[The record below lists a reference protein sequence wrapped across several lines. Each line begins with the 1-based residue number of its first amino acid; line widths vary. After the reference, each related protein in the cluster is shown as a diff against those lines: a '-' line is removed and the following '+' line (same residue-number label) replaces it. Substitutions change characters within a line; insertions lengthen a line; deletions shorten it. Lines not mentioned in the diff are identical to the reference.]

1 MPYNEVMLFTLK
13 IHLLIE
19 QNTNETKQDIS
30 IMKLNISNL
39 YKAII
44 TTECFLFL
52 KKKGLF
58 QLFSSQKGVKVG
70 NSPFNLFFCPF
81 EVHCNVAYLGSYKS
95 NKVTNTL
102 LFESLNA
109 NGTLGFSQEH
119 VCLSVGF
126 YQTHTTCVR
135 CLKPV

>member
-1 MPYNEVMLFTLK
+1 MSVLMPFNEVMLFTLK

-44 TTECFLFL
+44 TTERLIFF

-58 QLFSSQKGVKVG
+58 QLTVDNKV
-70 NSPFNLFFCPF
+70 SALPRLTSDENLLTGQATS
-81 EVHCNVAYLGSYKS
+81 VHC
-95 NKVTNTL
+95 
-102 LFESLNA
+102 
-109 NGTLGFSQEH
+109 
-119 VCLSVGF
+119 
-126 YQTHTTCVR
+126 
-135 CLKPV
+135 

>member
-1 MPYNEVMLFTLK
+1 MSVLMPFTEVMLFTLK

-44 TTECFLFL
+44 TTERLLFF

-58 QLFSSQKGVKVG
+58 QLTVD
-70 NSPFNLFFCPF
+70 
-81 EVHCNVAYLGSYKS
+81 
-95 NKVTNTL
+95 NKVSALPRLTSDENL
-102 LFESLNA
+102 LIGQATSV
-109 NGTLGFSQEH
+109 Q
-119 VCLSVGF
+119 CL
-126 YQTHTTCVR
+126 H
-135 CLKPV
+135 

>member
-1 MPYNEVMLFTLK
+1 MSVLMPFTEVMLFTLK

-44 TTECFLFL
+44 TTERLLFF

-58 QLFSSQKGVKVG
+58 QLTVD
-70 NSPFNLFFCPF
+70 
-81 EVHCNVAYLGSYKS
+81 
-95 NKVTNTL
+95 NKVSALPRLTSDENL
-102 LFESLNA
+102 LIGQA
-109 NGTLGFSQEH
+109 TGVQ
-119 VCLSVGF
+119 CL
-126 YQTHTTCVR
+126 H
-135 CLKPV
+135 